1 MNPVPNPARSY
12 SLDTNSSLGI
22 VHAQQG
28 RTTKTKN
35 KMFSTTNKNPRSLD
49 RPACIRGK
57 RRYTMSFICRST
69 FQSLQHTQQPPV
81 PLARTSI
88 TSKLPNTG
96 GRRTS
101 PSAPKE
107 REVAASALRVRLSRF
122 FFLYVLFSSL
132 FCKSP
137 WALHASSNVPRPQGV
152 RDLITVAKTAQFRG
166 YNEAH
171 HERIVTRILWAEL
184 CADRVIYEAAATQR
198 QKKKMAAVGWS

>member
-1 MNPVPNPARSY
+1 MNPVPSPARSY

-69 FQSLQHTQQPPV
+69 FQSLQHTQQPLFPWPEPRSRLNFQTPGDDAHPQV
-81 PLARTSI
+81 PRRNVKLRQARF
-88 TSKLPNTG
+88 
-96 GRRTS
+96 
-101 PSAPKE
+101 E
-107 REVAASALRVRLSRF
+107 FASRVI
-122 FFLYVLFSSL
+122 FLYVLFSSL